1 MFFSSA
7 KEISRLIR
15 KEMSNIYLKVTV
27 EKKFSKLK
35 KFVSRAV
42 FGELETQTEIIEFSN
57 FLMQLKNQSSKSE
70 SEKSEFYYFNCER
83 RSRFLLSKKIN
94 FNEKE
99 AESKMETPYTLLEWW
114 TFCLSSYKNQRLKVK
129 LWWNGARKR
138 KKIAFFFYFMHSCC
152 LLLESRKP
160 SMYF

>member
-42 FGELETQTEIIEFSN
+42 FGELETQTEII
-57 FLMQLKNQSSKSE
+57 
-70 SEKSEFYYFNCER
+70 
-83 RSRFLLSKKIN
+83 
-94 FNEKE
+94 
-99 AESKMETPYTLLEWW
+99 
-114 TFCLSSYKNQRLKVK
+114 
-129 LWWNGARKR
+129 
-138 KKIAFFFYFMHSCC
+138 
-152 LLLESRKP
+152 
-160 SMYF
+160 